1 MIKHL
6 ISACFF
12 LLLFTLLDVAGV
24 FSATGRIY
32 GKIYTEDG
40 DVYEG
45 RITWDKNEGIWEDI
59 LDCTKSYRTPHYEG
73 YEKEESIEIFG
84 LRISWSKSGEYLRS
98 SMGIKF
104 GHIQSIRPRSKHRA
118 TIYLKSGDRVKVKG
132 YGTDIGSS
140 VRRIVVEDQDYGKV
154 RLEWSDLDKVIFET
168 EPEGLPKDNK
178 IRLFGKLVTRD
189 GDEFL
194 GFITWDHDEIFS
206 TDILDGEEDG
216 RDWEIPFKNIEK
228 IKRRSRNS
236 ATVFLKNGEEIDL
249 SGTNDVNSSNRG
261 ILVKDFNFGR
271 VEVEWGDFGEVK
283 FLKSG
288 EKYLK
293 SYDEYDGG
301 KPLYGTVY
309 TEDGDF
315 YTGFITWDDDEK
327 YTWEMLDGD
336 YNDLEVMVEFGQIKS
351 IKKRSFWGAE
361 IILKNGNTFVLENS
375 NDVTDENKGIYII
388 TDGKEYRIDWEDFE
402 RVEFKEK

>member
-6 ISACFF
+6 IIAIFF
-12 LLLFTLLDVAGV
+12 FLLFTLLDVAFV

-40 DVYEG
+40 EVHEG

-59 LDCTKSYRTPHYEG
+59 LDCTKSYRPPHYED
-73 YEKEESIEIFG
+73 YEEEESIEIFG
-84 LRISWSKSGEYLRS
+84 LRISWSKKGEYSRS

-104 GHIQSIRPRSKHRA
+104 GHIQSIRPRSNHKA
-118 TIYLKSGDRVKVKG
+118 TIYLKSGDKVKVKG

-140 VRRIVVEDQDYGKV
+140 VREIVIEDPDYGTVK
-154 RLEWSDLDKVIFET
+154 LDWSDLDKVVFKS

-178 IRLFGKLVTRD
+178 IRLLGKLVTRD

-194 GFITWDHDEIFS
+194 GFITWDQDEIFS
-206 TDILDGEEDG
+206 TDVLDGEEDR
-216 RDWEIPFKNIEK
+216 RDWEIPFKNIKK

-236 ATVFLKNGEEIDL
+236 ATVFLKNGEKIDL

-261 ILVKDFNFGR
+261 ILVEDFNFGR
-271 VEVEWGDFGEVK
+271 VEVDWDDFGEVE
-283 FLKSG
+283 FLEEN

-293 SYDEYDGG
+293 TYDEYDGG

-309 TEDGDF
+309 TENGDF

-327 YTWEMLDGD
+327 YTWEMLNGD

-361 IILKNGNTFVLENS
+361 ITLKNGNTFVLENS
-375 NDVTDENKGIYII
+375 NDVTDENKGIYIV
-388 TDGKEYRIDWEDFE
+388 TEGKEYSIDWEDFKK
-402 RVEFKEK
+402 VEFKEK